1 MGKIRDTPGTGYVP
15 QTEVKLYFPRLIM
28 AVYIITMLFTVMNGC
43 TRGRHEADIEGIS
56 LDIEIRRLDRD
67 LFAIDIDSI
76 QYHLARITKNY
87 GDFFDIYNH
96 LIIRIGDARSAAYEQ
111 QLRRFL
117 TDIDIYRLQKETQA
131 VFPDLDDIT
140 SEIEKS
146 FRRYKYF
153 FPGYPVPRVYTF
165 ISGFNQSVVVA
176 DSILAIGL
184 DKYLGPDHSFYSQL
198 QLPLFQRNKMYPA
211 KIPAD
216 GLIGWAMTEF
226 EFNDEKDDLISN
238 MIYQGKMLYF
248 ADRVLPDHHDTIKTG
263 FSRKQLEWCKKNERQ
278 MWTYLVENKILFS
291 TDAKTIDSFI
301 NEGPFTS
308 VFPRESPARA
318 AVWLGWRIVENY
330 MRRNPHITLEQ
341 LMLEH
346 DYHLILNNARYR
358 P

>member
-1 MGKIRDTPGTGYVP
+1 MGKITNTPLTDNISP
-15 QTEVKLYFPRLIM
+15 AEVMLHLPRLII
-28 AVYIITMLFTVMNGC
+28 AVFVLTMLFSVTNGC
-43 TRGRHEADIEGIS
+43 AGGRHEADIAGIS
-56 LDIEIRRLDRD
+56 VDIEIRRLDRD
-67 LFAIDIDSI
+67 LFTIDIDSI
-76 QYHLARITKNY
+76 PYHLTRITKNY

-96 LIIRIGDARSAAYEQ
+96 LIIRIGDIRSASYEQ

-117 TDIDIYRLQKETQA
+117 TDFDIYRLQKETQA
-131 VFPDLDDIT
+131 VFPGLDDIT
-140 SEIEKS
+140 SEFEKG

-184 DKYLGPDHSFYSQL
+184 DKYLGPDHIFYSQL
-198 QLPLFQRNKMYPA
+198 QLPVFQRNKMYPG

-226 EFNDEKDDLISN
+226 EFNEEKDDLVSN

-248 ADRVLPDHHDTIKTG
+248 ADRMLPDHHDTIKTG
-263 FSRKQLEWCKKNERQ
+263 FSRKQLEWCKKNERKI
-278 MWTYLVENKILFS
+278 WTYLVENKVLFS
-291 TDAKTIDSFI
+291 TDAKTIGSFI

-308 VFPRESPARA
+308 AFPRESPARA

>member
-1 MGKIRDTPGTGYVP
+1 MGKTTGIHGTGDVP
-15 QTEVKLYFPRLIM
+15 PTYTRLFYPRLII
-28 AVYIITMLFTVMNGC
+28 AAFTIIMLFSLISGC
-43 TRGRHEADIEGIS
+43 SRGHHEADIKGIS
-56 LDIEIRRLDRD
+56 LDIEIKRLDRD
-67 LFAIDIDSI
+67 LFTIDIDSI
-76 QYHLARITKNY
+76 PDQLTRITNNY

-96 LIIRIGDARSAAYEQ
+96 LIIRIGDVRSAAYEQ

-117 TDIDIYRLQKETQA
+117 TDFDIYRLHKETQA
-131 VFPDLDDIT
+131 VFPDLNDMA
-140 SEIEKS
+140 SEIEKG

-165 ISGFNQSVVVA
+165 ISGFNQSVVVS

-184 DKYLGPDHSFYSQL
+184 DKYLGPDHQFYSQL
-198 QLPLFQRNKMYPA
+198 QLPIFQRSKMYPA

-226 EFNDEKDDLISN
+226 EFNEEKGDLISN

-263 FSRKQLEWCKKNERQ
+263 FTRKQLEWCKKNERQ
-278 MWTYLVENKILFS
+278 MWTYLVENKMLFS
-291 TDAKTIDSFI
+291 TDAKTIGSFV

-308 VFPRESPARA
+308 GFPRESPARA
-318 AVWLGWRIVENY
+318 AVWLGWQIVENY
-330 MRRNPHITLEQ
+330 MRRNTHITLEE
-341 LMLEH
+341 LMLER
-346 DYHLILNNARYR
+346 DYHMILNNARYR